1 MLSDNSS
8 ILVTGSVVEKKFWN
22 IEKDDVVPDN
32 KSHVITEK
40 INKEKKNEE
49 YVREVLSHD
58 KCCLNMGKFTDSITF
73 KCRESVNLCVRY

>member
-8 ILVTGSVVEKKFWN
+8 ILVTGYVVEKKFWS

-32 KSHVITEK
+32 KSHVITHSD
-40 INKEKKNEE
+40 NREKKNEE

-58 KCCLNMGKFTDSITF
+58 KCYLNMGKFTDSLHLNII
-73 KCRESVNLCVRY
+73 ESVNLCVRY

>member
-32 KSHVITEK
+32 KSHVITHSDNRE
-40 INKEKKNEE
+40 NK
-49 YVREVLSHD
+49 
-58 KCCLNMGKFTDSITF
+58 
-73 KCRESVNLCVRY
+73 

>member
-8 ILVTGSVVEKKFWN
+8 ILVTGYVVEKKFWS

-32 KSHVITEK
+32 KSH
-40 INKEKKNEE
+40 KEKKNEE

>member
-8 ILVTGSVVEKKFWN
+8 ILVTGYVVEKKFWN

-32 KSHVITEK
+32 KSHVITHSDNRE
-40 INKEKKNEE
+40 NKNEE